1 MRLFNLK
8 KLSVKRKIVEQR
20 MLQQLLKKNE
30 YLLKK
35 DRHDFLFKTNEAI
48 KIRELYKRNLDNLLS
63 IDCCCKRRIPLYT
76 QPFDKIEISEIDPP
90 FPFRY
95 VNK

>member
-30 YLLKK
+30 YNNKYKCNKK
-35 DRHDFLFKTNEAI
+35 
-48 KIRELYKRNLDNLLS
+48 LYLCACNGCNPDTTSTVESN
-63 IDCCCKRRIPLYT
+63 
-76 QPFDKIEISEIDPP
+76 
-90 FPFRY
+90 
-95 VNK
+95 